1 MTRNAK
7 NQIKNNIQLLEE
19 AHEEVLKELERKER
33 TSVLELL
40 ENCQAVAI
48 QMGTV
53 IEESEGEGF
62 VTVAVLEEYCE
73 LIYRIYESLCQNQ
86 PVNPVETQACLNELL
101 ARVKKSIQKDI
112 KVRKEVVF
120 LPYKASM
127 WDSLESVWMAADTD
141 PECDAYVIPIPYYD
155 KNPDGSFREEHYEG
169 DEYPEYVPITHYQ
182 DYSFEQ
188 RHPDKIYIHN
198 PYDEHNM
205 VTSVHPFFY
214 AKNIKHFTEK
224 LVYIPYFVLDE
235 INPANRAAVAA
246 MEHFVT
252 VSAVIHADTV
262 IVQSEEMRQIYI
274 DVMSREA
281 GENTR
286 PMWEKK
292 ILGTG
297 SPKYDKIGRA
307 KREELNVPKEWRRL
321 IYKNDGSTK
330 KVILYNTSVTALLQH
345 EEKML
350 AKMQRVFQIFKERQ
364 EDVVLLW
371 RPHPLIRAT
380 IASMRPWLWEEYEKL
395 VEQYQREGF
404 GIYDDTADL
413 NRAIALCDAYYGD
426 GSSLIQLCRKAEKP
440 VMIQCVEV

>member
-1 MTRNAK
+1 MKKSAK
-7 NQIKNNIQLLEE
+7 EQIENFIQLLEE
-19 AHEEVLKELERKER
+19 AHKEVLMALERKEGDLA
-33 TSVLELL
+33 LELL
-40 ENCQAVAI
+40 ENCQQVAI
-48 QMGTV
+48 QIGTM
-53 IEESEGEGF
+53 IEEAEGEGF
-62 VTVAVLEEYCE
+62 VTVRLMEEYCE
-73 LIYRIYESLCQNQ
+73 LIYRIHGGLCQSQ
-86 PVNPVETQACLNELL
+86 SVNPVEIQDSLKELL
-101 ARVKKSIQKDI
+101 AQIKLSIQKDI
-112 KVRKEVVF
+112 KIRKEVVF

-127 WDSLESVWMAADTD
+127 WDSLESVWMAADAD

-169 DEYPEYVPITHYQ
+169 DEYPDYVPITHYK
-182 DYSFEQ
+182 DYNFEQ
-188 RHPDKIYIHN
+188 NHPDMIYIHN
-198 PYDEHNM
+198 PYDEHNT

-235 INPANRAAVAA
+235 INPTNRAAVAA

-262 IVQSEEMRQIYI
+262 IVQSEDMRQIYI

-321 IYKNDGSTK
+321 IYKTDGSTK

-350 AKMQRVFQIFKERQ
+350 AKMQRVFQIFKEKQ

-371 RPHPLIRAT
+371 RPHPLIKAT
-380 IASMRPWLWEEYEKL
+380 IASMRPQLWGEYERL
-395 VEQYQREGF
+395 VEQYQSEGW

-413 NRAIALCDAYYGD
+413 DRAIALCDAYYGD
-426 GSSLIQLCRKAEKP
+426 GSSLVQLCRKAEKP

>member
-1 MTRNAK
+1 MTSNAK
-7 NQIKNNIQLLEE
+7 KQIENNIRLLEE
-19 AHEEVLKELERKER
+19 AQEEILKQLVRKE
-33 TSVLELL
+33 TDSVLELL

-48 QMGTV
+48 QTGTT
-53 IEESEGEGF
+53 IEESEGEG
-62 VTVAVLEEYCE
+62 VATVVVLEEYCE
-73 LIYRIYESLCQNQ
+73 LIYRIHESLCQNRS
-86 PVNPVETQACLNELL
+86 VNTVEIQLCFDELL

-112 KVRKEVVF
+112 RIRKEVVF

-127 WDSLESVWMAADTD
+127 WDSLESVWMAADAD

-214 AKNIKHFTEK
+214 AKNIKRFTEN

-235 INPANRAAVAA
+235 ISPDNKVVVAG

-262 IVQSEEMRQIYI
+262 IVQSEDMRQIYI
-274 DVMSREA
+274 DVMCKEA

-286 PMWEKK
+286 PFWEKK

-297 SPKYDKIGRA
+297 SPKYDKLKRV
-307 KREELNVPKEWRRL
+307 KREELNVPEEWCRL
-321 IYKNDGSTK
+321 IYKPDGSTK
-330 KVILYNTSVTALLQH
+330 KVILYNTSVAALLEH

-350 AKMQRVFQIFKERQ
+350 AKMQRVFQIFKENR
-364 EDVVLLW
+364 EDVALLW
-371 RPHPLIRAT
+371 RPHPLIKAT
-380 IASMRPWLWEEYEKL
+380 IASMRPQLWEEYEKL

-413 NRAIALCDAYYGD
+413 DRAIALCDAYYGD
-426 GSSLIQLCRKAEKP
+426 ASSLVQLCRKVGKP